1 MNHPAKNPFA
11 GAAIEQAAAD
21 WIVRRDAGLTD
32 TEERDL
38 EAWFNAD
45 PRHAAALVW
54 QEKTWGALD
63 RPRQAGLA
71 DAMQERLSSSAAR
84 RRRRR
89 VSAAAGMFALVV
101 FAGVFWR
108 QGPRDGSGIAS
119 TAPVPASVAV
129 VMPEKRTLPDG
140 SVVELR
146 AGAEIAVDFNGTLRR
161 IELRRGEAHF
171 QVAKNP
177 ARPFVVVAGRVEVRA
192 VGTAF
197 AVEFAARDVGVL
209 VTEGKVSVAVPTAAD
224 AATHAGAAAE
234 PVFLTAWQRVVIPAA
249 AVESVLVAAVL
260 SVADAEAAER
270 LAWRGARLEFT
281 ETPLA
286 TAIAMM
292 NQHAGGSSKTRLM
305 VEDAELGR
313 RPITGLFRAD
323 NSEAFVRLL
332 EASIGVKGERTG
344 DTLTLRRR

>member
-1 MNHPAKNPFA
+1 MNHPAKNPLA
-11 GAAIEQAAAD
+11 STAIEETAAD

-32 TEERDL
+32 AEERDFK
-38 EAWFNAD
+38 AWRNAD

-71 DAMQERLSSSAAR
+71 DAMLQRFSSSAAR

-89 VSAAAGMFALVV
+89 LSAAAGVLAFIV
-101 FAGVFWR
+101 FAGVLWR
-108 QGPRDGSGIAS
+108 QSPRDGSAITS
-119 TAPVPASVAV
+119 TTSVPASVAV

-140 SVVELR
+140 SAVELR
-146 AGAEIAVDFNGTLRR
+146 AGAEIAVDFKGTLRR
-161 IELRRGEAHF
+161 VELRRGEAHF

-197 AVEFAARDVGVL
+197 AVEFAARDVGVF
-209 VTEGKVSVAVPTAAD
+209 VTEGKVSVAVPKAAD
-224 AATHAGAAAE
+224 AATGARAEAE
-234 PVFLTAWQRVVIPAA
+234 PVFLTARQRVTIPATT
-249 AVESVLVAAVL
+249 VESFSLAPVL

-292 NQHAGGSSKTRLM
+292 NQHAGSPSKTRLV
-305 VEDAELGR
+305 VEDAELGQ

-332 EASIGVKGERTG
+332 EASFGVKGERTG
-344 DTLTLRRR
+344 DTVTLRRR

>member
-1 MNHPAKNPFA
+1 MKHSAKKPSA
-11 GAAIEQAAAD
+11 SAALEQAAAD

-32 TEERDL
+32 TDERDF
-38 EAWFNAD
+38 ETWRDAD
-45 PRHAAALVW
+45 PRHAAALVG
-54 QEKTWGALD
+54 QEKTWAALD

-71 DAMQERLSSSAAR
+71 DAMLRRFSSSATR

-89 VSAAAGMFALVV
+89 LSATAGVFALIV
-101 FAGVFWR
+101 FAGVFWQ
-108 QGPRDGSGIAS
+108 QGPRDGSGITS
-119 TAPVPASVAV
+119 TTPMPASVAV
-129 VMPEKRTLPDG
+129 VMPERRTLPDG

-146 AGAEIAVDFNGTLRR
+146 AGAEIAVDFSGTLRR
-161 IELRRGEAHF
+161 VELRRGEAHF

>member
-1 MNHPAKNPFA
+1 MKHPGKKPHFSAE
-11 GAAIEQAAAD
+11 IEQAAAD

-32 TEERDL
+32 TDERDF
-38 EAWFNAD
+38 EAWRGAD

-71 DAMQERLSSSAAR
+71 DAMLQRFSSSAAR

-89 VSAAAGMFALVV
+89 LSTAAGVFALVV
-101 FAGVFWR
+101 FAGVFWQR
-108 QGPRDGSGIAS
+108 GPHDGSGMPG
-119 TAPVPASVAV
+119 TAPVPASVV
-129 VMPEKRTLPDG
+129 VVLPEGRTLPDG

-146 AGAEIAVDFNGTLRR
+146 AGAEITVDFSGPLRR
-161 IELRRGEAHF
+161 VELRRGEAHF

-192 VGTAF
+192 IGTAF
-197 AVEFAARDVGVL
+197 AVEFEARDVGVL
-209 VTEGKVSVAVPTAAD
+209 VTEGKVSVAMPTAVG
-224 AATHAGAAAE
+224 AATDAGTAAE
-234 PVFLTAWQRVVIPAA
+234 PVFLTARQRVTIPGSIARS
-249 AVESVLVAAVL
+249 ESLAPVV

-292 NQHAGGSSKTRLM
+292 NQHAGSPSKTRLA
-305 VEDAELGR
+305 VEDAELRR

-332 EASIGVKGERTG
+332 EASFGVKGERTG
-344 DTLTLRRR
+344 DTITLRRR